1 MQQEIKVELTNSEY
15 NTISYHFSEISKH
28 TKSIREQ
35 KSGTIMYFSLF
46 YFIFSYRSR
55 VDVNAIEYKKFC
67 DEIESIFTTN
77 FLEKNPLVESEQY
90 VAIKDATNNQLD
102 PEKEDR
108 VKNLMNKMAQR
119 VSLLCIF
126 LFIYKTLI
134 FI

>member
-1 MQQEIKVELTNSEY
+1 
-15 NTISYHFSEISKH
+15 
-28 TKSIREQ
+28 
-35 KSGTIMYFSLF
+35 MYFSLC

-67 DEIESIFTTN
+67 DEIESIFTTD

-90 VAIKDATNNQLD
+90 VAIKDATSIRLD

-108 VKNLMNKMAQR
+108 VKNLMDKMAQR

-134 FI
+134 LY